1 MPIFLSALSALLYGV
16 ADFSGGFASRR
27 EKVLPV
33 MAISQ
38 TAGLAV
44 ALICLPFIGFTAPPP
59 GALAF
64 GALAGLAGAFGLFML
79 YRGLGRTVV
88 AIVSPTSALLS
99 AIIPLIAG
107 AALGERPSAI
117 ALAGAA
123 LCLPAVFLLSR
134 ERGAAA
140 DPKLARQALLH
151 GLGAGL
157 GFGLFF
163 VLLSRSGGGNGLWPL
178 ISARAASILVFA
190 CFALGR
196 REGLKIGKGNIGF
209 TLAAGILDM
218 GANIAFLMASR
229 LGLLMLASAV
239 TSLYPAPTV
248 LLARIFMGQKFGP
261 GRLAGLVLAVAGT
274 ALIAMG

>member
-1 MPIFLSALSALLYGV
+1 MSVLLSALSALLYGV
-16 ADFSGGFASRR
+16 ADFSGGFASRK

-38 TAGLAV
+38 IAGLAF
-44 ALICLPFIGFTAPPP
+44 ALVILPLIGFGAPSLRSLGY
-59 GALAF
+59 GAV
-64 GALAGLAGAFGLFML
+64 AGLGGAFGLFML

-88 AIVSPTSALLS
+88 AVVSPTSALLS
-99 AIIPLIAG
+99 ALIPLGFG
-107 AALGERPSAI
+107 AAFGERPSLL

-123 LCLPAVFLLSR
+123 LCLPAIFLLSR
-134 ERGAAA
+134 ERACAA
-140 DPKLARQALLH
+140 DPKLTRSALLH
-151 GLGAGL
+151 GMGAGL

-163 VLLSRSGGGNGLWPL
+163 VLLSRAGGTDLWPL
-178 ISARAASILVFA
+178 IGARSASILVFV